1 MSAIKLKDADMDK
14 MKALNAKNRYGL
26 SSVQMIRLIDEHQKG
41 NDYKCALIEYRLTDI
56 NFHHEVGLLIA
67 GRHDELK
74 EEVKLW

>member
-41 NDYKCALIEYRLTDI
+41 NDYM
-56 NFHHEVGLLIA
+56 
-67 GRHDELK
+67 
-74 EEVKLW
+74 